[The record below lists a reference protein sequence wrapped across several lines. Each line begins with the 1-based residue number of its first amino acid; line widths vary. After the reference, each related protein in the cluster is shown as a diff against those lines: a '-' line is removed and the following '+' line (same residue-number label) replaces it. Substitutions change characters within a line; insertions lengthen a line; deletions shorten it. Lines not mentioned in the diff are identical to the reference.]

1 MINVIIVDDDIESA
15 RALRRVIDG
24 REGIVVTDLF
34 YSALEAVGHC
44 LAQKPDL
51 VILDI
56 NMPEMDGLEACRR
69 IKFIDPAIKVL
80 MLTFY
85 QIKENEIEAV
95 KCDCDG
101 YLYKGHT
108 GEEMTGI
115 IKSTMMGFSTFDHG
129 VKDTI
134 HSRLTADAEIRVA
147 PADIEKLTDKQKEII
162 RMLTAGKKDSEIAR
176 DLFMSEGYLRNQLM
190 AIRTMLGLRTSKE
203 LAVWG
208 ARAGL

>member
-1 MINVIIVDDDIESA
+1 MIQVIIVDDDIESA
-15 RALRRVIDG
+15 RALRRIIDG
-24 REGIVVTDLF
+24 KEEIVVTDLF
-34 YSALEAVGHC
+34 DSALEAVDHC
-44 LAQKPDL
+44 LVKKPDL

-56 NMPEMDGLEACRR
+56 KMPEMDGLEACRR
-69 IKFIDPAIKVL
+69 IKFIDPGIKVL

-101 YLYKGHT
+101 YLFKGHT
-108 GEEMTGI
+108 GEEMTAI
-115 IKSTMMGFSTFDHG
+115 IKSTMMGFSTYDHG

-134 HSRLTADAEIRVA
+134 HGQLTANHDIRVSA
-147 PADIEKLTDKQKEII
+147 ADLEKLTDKQKEII
-162 RMLTAGKKDSEIAR
+162 RMLTAGKRDSEIAR
-176 DLFMSEGYLRNQLM
+176 VLFISEGYLRNQLM
-190 AIRTMLGLRTSKE
+190 TIRTTLGLSNSKE

>member
-1 MINVIIVDDDIESA
+1 MIQVIIVDDDIESA

-24 REGIVVTDLF
+24 KEDIVVTDLF
-34 YSALEAVGHC
+34 DSALEAVDHC
-44 LAQKPDL
+44 LVKKPDL

-56 NMPEMDGLEACRR
+56 RMPEMDGLEACRR
-69 IKFIDPAIKVL
+69 IKFIDPGIKVL

-95 KCDCDG
+95 KCNCDG

-115 IKSTMMGFSTFDHG
+115 IKSTMMGLSTYDHG

-134 HSRLTADAEIRVA
+134 HGQLTAESEIHVSA
-147 PADIEKLTDKQKEII
+147 ADLEKLTDKQKEII
-162 RMLTAGKKDSEIAR
+162 RMLTAGKRDSEIAR

-190 AIRTMLGLRTSKE
+190 TIRTALGLRNSKE